1 MSDTSATTPRAYT
14 LDELAELLGVDRPDA
29 VTILEEHG
37 YPAPDGDERLP
48 LTAEEYR
55 ELVVPAPPV
64 GEDDPA

>member
-1 MSDTSATTPRAYT
+1 MSGTIATTARDYT
-14 LDELAELLGVDRPDA
+14 LDELAGLLGVPAPDA

-55 ELVVPAPPV
+55 ELLVPAPPL
-64 GEDDPA
+64 GEDDPT